1 MLINIILGIAFMYL
15 NDWGIDVVTRSIHDN
30 TESVKEMF
38 EVRSVGYEF
47 DRRQFKDSRDAQPS
61 LERFQM
67 RRCEHIFV
75 LNNRQNTKSVTLC
88 N

>member
-47 DRRQFKDSRDAQPS
+47 DRRQFKGCSA
-61 LERFQM
+61 
-67 RRCEHIFV
+67 
-75 LNNRQNTKSVTLC
+75 
-88 N
+88 

>member
-47 DRRQFKDSRDAQPS
+47 DRIQFKGCSAYIGMVS
-61 LERFQM
+61 NEK
-67 RRCEHIFV
+67 I
-75 LNNRQNTKSVTLC
+75 
-88 N
+88 